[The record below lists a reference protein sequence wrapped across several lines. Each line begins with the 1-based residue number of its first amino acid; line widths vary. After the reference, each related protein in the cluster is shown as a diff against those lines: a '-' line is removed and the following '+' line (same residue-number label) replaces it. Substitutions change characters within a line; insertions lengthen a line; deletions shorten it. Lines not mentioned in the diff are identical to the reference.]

1 MAIGLKRGTVK
12 LAEHNPEWEIIASN
26 TIERLRSIFGTV
38 AKDIQHIGS
47 TSIKGIKAKPII
59 DIVIAVENFAE
70 VEKLIPTL
78 EAQGFLKRKWE
89 TDEQLLFACGDYSKP
104 DGEQTHFI
112 HVVIENSVA
121 WRDYINFRDYLN
133 ANASIGKNYE
143 ALKVRLVKENPVE
156 NSRENYLKGKHQFIQ
171 QILQDALIWRS
182 VAECVPA
189 IVDRQGLTFDRLE
202 LLDKGW
208 SNDKKYVIHTIEGTK
223 FLIRI
228 ADIDQYDRKKH
239 EFEMIQKVA
248 DLGIAMS
255 QPLDFGTYGE
265 NVYQF
270 LSWVEGVEAEEA
282 LLLLNKKKQYQLGVK
297 TGEFLRKI
305 HSIPAPSTIEDWETR
320 FNRKVDNKIENYREC
335 EIRFSGDEEII
346 SYIEKN
352 RKLLS
357 NRPQCLQHGDYHV
370 GNMIISRKDTISII
384 DWNRFDFGDPWEEFN
399 RIVWSAAVSPYFATG
414 QLHGYFGG
422 EPPVEFFKLLAFYI
436 ATNTLAAI
444 PWAIPFGQPEID
456 TMIKQSQDVLRWFDN
471 MENPVPTWYMS
482 LNSLDNVV

>member
-89 TDEQLLFACGDYSKP
+89 TDEQPLFACGDYSKP

-171 QILQDALIWRS
+171 QTLQDALIWRS

-189 IVDRQGLTFDRLE
+189 IVDRQGLTDDSTFD
-202 LLDKGW
+202 KAG
-208 SNDKKYVIHTIEGTK
+208 
-223 FLIRI
+223 
-228 ADIDQYDRKKH
+228 
-239 EFEMIQKVA
+239 
-248 DLGIAMS
+248 
-255 QPLDFGTYGE
+255 
-265 NVYQF
+265 
-270 LSWVEGVEAEEA
+270 
-282 LLLLNKKKQYQLGVK
+282 
-297 TGEFLRKI
+297 
-305 HSIPAPSTIEDWETR
+305 
-320 FNRKVDNKIENYREC
+320 
-335 EIRFSGDEEII
+335 
-346 SYIEKN
+346 
-352 RKLLS
+352 
-357 NRPQCLQHGDYHV
+357 
-370 GNMIISRKDTISII
+370 
-384 DWNRFDFGDPWEEFN
+384 
-399 RIVWSAAVSPYFATG
+399 
-414 QLHGYFGG
+414 
-422 EPPVEFFKLLAFYI
+422 
-436 ATNTLAAI
+436 
-444 PWAIPFGQPEID
+444 
-456 TMIKQSQDVLRWFDN
+456 
-471 MENPVPTWYMS
+471 
-482 LNSLDNVV
+482 